1 MSSPAEVYRQNAAG
15 CEQWAERA
23 TVTLAK
29 NTFRGLAEQ
38 WLMLAALVEGVKK
51 RVSGTE

>member
-1 MSSPAEVYRQNAAG
+1 MSSAAEVYRQNAAG

-29 NTFRGLAEQ
+29 NTFRDLAEQ
-38 WLMLAALVEGVKK
+38 WLRLAVLVEAAKEK
-51 RVSGTE
+51 SEWY